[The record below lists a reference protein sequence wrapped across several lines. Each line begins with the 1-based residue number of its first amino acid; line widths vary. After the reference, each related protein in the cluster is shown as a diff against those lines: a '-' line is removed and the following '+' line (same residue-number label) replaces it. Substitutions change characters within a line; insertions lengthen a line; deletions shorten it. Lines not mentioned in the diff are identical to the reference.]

1 MEIAKGHLKLR
12 AARKEGKG
20 VNEMVV
26 AGGEDDA
33 EEVEIVAEKSGN
45 DTGKGKARAQE
56 DDDE

>member
-1 MEIAKGHLKLR
+1 LR
-12 AARKEGKG
+12 AARKAGKG